1 MSLPRVPR
9 SRPRPK
15 LRSIPRRKTESAL
28 YAEMQQLT
36 VERQRLYQELESI
49 RERQGQIHTR
59 LQEIDQAMQNLKQ
72 NAESF
77 ADPTDPKAETV
88 PTPGLSSTKP
98 QSSRF
103 LPMTLDY

>member
-36 VERQRLYQELESI
+36 VEKQRLNQELESI
-49 RERQGQIHTR
+49 QERQGQIHTR
-59 LQEIDQAMQNLKQ
+59 LQEIDQAMQKLKQ
-72 NAESF
+72 DAETF
-77 ADPTDPKAETV
+77 ADPEAE
-88 PTPGLSSTKP
+88 PTSGPGKP

-103 LPMTLDY
+103 SPMTFDY

>member
-36 VERQRLYQELESI
+36 VEKQRLNQELESI
-49 RERQGQIHTR
+49 QERQGQIHTR
-59 LQEIDQAMQNLKQ
+59 LQEIDQAMQQLKQ
-72 NAESF
+72 NAEAF
-77 ADPTDPKAETV
+77 VDPETK
-88 PTPGLSSTKP
+88 PTSAPEPGGAKP

-103 LPMTLDY
+103 PPMTFDY

>member
-36 VERQRLYQELESI
+36 VEKQRLNQELESI
-49 RERQGQIHTR
+49 QERQGQIHTR
-59 LQEIDQAMQNLKQ
+59 LQEIDQAMLQLKQ
-72 NAESF
+72 
-77 ADPTDPKAETV
+77 DAETFTAEAPEESA
-88 PTPGLSSTKP
+88 PTAEPGRSKP
-98 QSSRF
+98 QASRF
-103 LPMTLDY
+103 PPMTFDY

>member
-36 VERQRLYQELESI
+36 VEKQRLNQELEAI
-49 RERQGQIHTR
+49 QERQGQIHTR
-59 LQEIDQAMQNLKQ
+59 LQEIDQAMQQLRQ
-72 NAESF
+72 
-77 ADPTDPKAETV
+77 DAETFATTAGGDPV
-88 PTPGLSSTKP
+88 SPSKPRQHKSPLSQFS
-98 QSSRF
+98 
-103 LPMTLDY
+103 PMTIDY

>member
-36 VERQRLYQELESI
+36 VEKQRLNQELESI
-49 RERQGQIHTR
+49 QERQGQIHTR
-59 LQEIDQAMQNLKQ
+59 LQEIDQAMQKLKQ
-72 NAESF
+72 DAAIF
-77 ADPTDPKAETV
+77 ADAEAK
-88 PTPGLSSTKP
+88 PAFTPEPDGIKP
-98 QSSRF
+98 HSSRF
-103 LPMTLDY
+103 PPMTFDY

>member
-36 VERQRLYQELESI
+36 VEKQRLNQELESI
-49 RERQGQIHTR
+49 QERQGQIQTR
-59 LQEIDQAMQNLKQ
+59 LQEIEQAMQKLKQ
-72 NAESF
+72 NAETF
-77 ADPTDPKAETV
+77 VDPKVETLRTRE
-88 PTPGLSSTKP
+88 PDSIQL

-103 LPMTLDY
+103 LPMTFDY